1 MAYSIER
8 MTMKIIKLIQKAI
21 HDYKNPSDEKLL
33 SKAYKLYHHFASYHN
48 LQHTRAGYEAAVR
61 NKNDMFARLT
71 ELHHMKA
78 DQGRTQKIKDTI
90 EAFKKLNKIG
100 FR

>member
-1 MAYSIER
+1 
-8 MTMKIIKLIQKAI
+8 MTIIARIQQTI
-21 HDYKNPSDEKLL
+21 HDYKNPSDEKLFA
-33 SKAYKLYHHFASYHN
+33 KAYKLYHHFASYHTY
-48 LQHTRAGYEAAVR
+48 QHTRAGYEAAVK
-61 NKNDMFARLT
+61 NKNEMFARLT

-90 EAFKKLNKIG
+90 VDFKKLNKIG